1 MDILGLEKNY
11 IFIVVVACLIIGY
24 CIKHIP
30 WLDKVSNQY
39 IPTILAVIGAVL
51 GCIANGCISLDNIV
65 YGALSGLASIGL
77 HQTFKTLIMKDGG
90 NEQDDNG

>member
-1 MDILGLEKNY
+1 MNISGLANSY

-30 WLDKVSNQY
+30 WLDTISNQY
-39 IPTILAVIGAVL
+39 IPTILAVTGAAL
-51 GCIANGCISLDNIV
+51 GCISNGNVTLDNIV

-77 HQTFKTLIMKDGG
+77 HQTFKTLITKDGG
-90 NEQDDNG
+90 YGQDDNE